1 MLDIHY
7 EFLLFCAIG
16 EFPMSDHFNELLQTL
31 KDVSIRLERLEGRV
45 DHVINEKSDK
55 TDVHD
60 LKAEINGVK
69 TELKS
74 VHEKL
79 DQKSDKADLDSL
91 RDEVRSIHEKLDQKS
106 DKADLDSLRD
116 EVRSNGQRLDR
127 LEAGI
132 KTLQWMTTAGLAVLG
147 VLIALLK
154 AF

>member
-1 MLDIHY
+1 
-7 EFLLFCAIG
+7 
-16 EFPMSDHFNELLQTL
+16 MSDHFNELLLQTL
-31 KDVSIRLERLEGRV
+31 KEIGVRLERLEGRA
-45 DHVINEKSDK
+45 DHVINEKADKIDVSDVK
-55 TDVHD
+55 AE
-60 LKAEINGVK
+60 LKAVKTELKADVNDVK

-74 VHEKL
+74 VNEKL
-79 DQKSDKADLDSL
+79 DQKA
-91 RDEVRSIHEKLDQKS
+91 

-132 KTLQWMTTAGLAVLG
+132 KTLQWTVTAGLAVLG